1 MGVVLAA
8 GIGLAG
14 SGCAAIEADHE
25 GVLVEQPFFFGH
37 GGVHPVPATTGRINL
52 APTTKIIDVGIRSVQ
67 YSEHFD
73 IISAENARVSFD
85 AFSIANVI
93 EGRLPELIS
102 RFGLNWYQNNVKEAF
117 WTFVPEE
124 VQKYAL
130 F

>member
-8 GIGLAG
+8 GTGLAG
-14 SGCAAIEADHE
+14 SGCAASEADHE

-37 GGVHPVPATTGRINL
+37 SGVHSVPATTGRINL
-52 APTTKIIDVGIRSVQ
+52 APTTKIIDVGIRSFQ
-67 YSEHFD
+67 CSEHFD

-85 AFSIANVI
+85 AFSIANVV

-102 RFGLNWYQNNVKEAF
+102 RFGLNWYQTNVKEAF
-117 WTFVPEE
+117 WTFVREE